1 MSITAWQNR
10 KLFDRIFDRWKEK
23 DHDYGTANRN
33 RETISTFF
41 RSDEIIE
48 TDDKGR
54 LVGQEI
60 FNGSGSW
67 FSRMMANGFQGSLV
81 SKNISWIRYQM
92 EQFELKGVDQ
102 LDAWLQRVKRY
113 MADVY
118 QRSNFYD
125 IQPQFTHDGVTTGS
139 PVIFGEE
146 NILEQRIMWQPQHF
160 KNVRVYYNKWNLA
173 EGVIVRD
180 RTWTAKQLMDEFVGP
195 DDEAGTK
202 RKEILSQNANS
213 SINAGQLDDL
223 FTVYR
228 AVFKRTDP
236 IWDGRGEGAFKRPQ
250 GDHEWLT
257 AWFEDLVDADARKK
271 DRPLNENMGDFSQ
284 PFSIWNFD
292 KKPWE
297 ATSRT
302 PAFYALWDNLSL
314 QQLDK
319 NYIEDMQT
327 QNRRPVIAMK
337 TMNGRLKLGPEGE
350 MFVSEAEYD
359 RPPKPIDRIS
369 GLQFNLDWMEN
380 KEEALRRWFFVD
392 MFQMFSQLATDNK
405 QPVSAQ
411 QIWRMAGEKSTQ
423 LSPAVETH
431 SAHLETSDARM
442 IDIEARAGRGPFAPD
457 EMANVT
463 DIVVSQLGRNARTIG
478 IQPVFIGPLA
488 QAQKVSQALEP
499 IQTGLE
505 AARPVIEIFPEA
517 RHAYRPYKIIE
528 LQNEAIDFPQ
538 EAVVPEEEWQK
549 IVQSERQALA
559 QQRQAELA
567 IEMAKAA
574 PSVSGEVNESSILAK
589 VAG

>member
-1 MSITAWQNR
+1 MTAWAKRQ
-10 KLFDRIFDRWKEK
+10 LFDRVYDRWKER
-23 DHDYGTANRN
+23 DEDYSRANANRG
-33 RETISTFF
+33 TVSTFF

-48 TDDKGR
+48 TDEKGR

-92 EQFELKGVDQ
+92 QQFELKGVDQ
-102 LDAWLQRVKRY
+102 IDAWLQRANRY
-113 MADVY
+113 MVDVY

-146 NILEQRIMWQPQHF
+146 NIKEQRIMWQPQHF
-160 KNVRVYYNKWNLA
+160 KNVRAYYDKWNLP
-173 EGVIVRD
+173 EGVIVQD
-180 RTWTAKQLMDEFVGP
+180 RTWTAKQLMDTFVGP
-195 DDEAGTK
+195 DDDAGTK
-202 RKEILSQNANS
+202 RKRILSNEANA
-213 SINAGQLDDL
+213 SINAGELDDT
-223 FTVYR
+223 FIVYR

-236 IWDGRGEGAFKRPQ
+236 IWDGQGENAFQRPQ
-250 GDHEWLT
+250 GDHGWLT
-257 AWFEDLVDADARKK
+257 AWFEDLADADRKLK

-284 PFSIWNFD
+284 PFSIWDYD

-319 NYIEDMQT
+319 NYMQDLQT
-327 QNRRPVIAMK
+327 VNRPPTIALAS
-337 TMNGRLKLGPEGE
+337 MNGKLQLGPEGE
-350 MFVSEAEYD
+350 MFVSNENYD
-359 RPPKPIDRIS
+359 RPPKPLDRIG
-369 GLQFNLDWMEN
+369 GLQFNLDWMEM
-380 KEEALRRWFFVD
+380 KETALRRWFFID
-392 MFQMFSQLATDNK
+392 IFQMFSQLATDKN

-411 QIWRMAGEKSTQ
+411 QIWRMAGEKATQ

-442 IDIEARAGRGPFAPD
+442 VDIEVRAGRGPFAPD
-457 EMANVT
+457 EIENIT
-463 DIVVSQLGRNARTIG
+463 DIVVSQLGEGARSID

-505 AARPVIEIFPEA
+505 AARPVIEVFPEA

-538 EAVVPEEEWQK
+538 DAVVPEEEFNE
-549 IVQSERQALA
+549 IVQAERQAIA
-559 QQRQAELA
+559 QQQQQENA
-567 IEMAKAA
+567 IEMAKA
-574 PSVSGEVNESSILAK
+574 SKDVSGPVDENSLLAR
-589 VAG
+589 ATG